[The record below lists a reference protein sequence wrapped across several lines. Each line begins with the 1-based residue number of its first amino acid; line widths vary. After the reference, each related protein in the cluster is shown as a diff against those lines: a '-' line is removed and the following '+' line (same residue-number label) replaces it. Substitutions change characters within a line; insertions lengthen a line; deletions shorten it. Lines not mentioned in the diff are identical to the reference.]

1 MSLNPYVSGLPISIL
16 FLGAVISFFIVFIKG
31 GKK

>member
-16 FLGAVISFFIVFIKG
+16 FLGAVIGFFIVFTG